1 MRRFVDGLN
10 VALTVVVLAAALA
23 ALLALTGG
31 RVTRLDVLAH
41 FAPLYAGLG
50 ALGGLWALAAGRGP
64 VAGAAIL
71 AIVAGGLLMAPEFQ
85 RDTGPTA
92 PPGAPGAIKVIQINA
107 LRSNAD
113 IERVVDWVTAQHADV
128 VTINEARHD
137 LRDLLI
143 KRTGWQTAGAHGNLI
158 IFTPQPYTRM
168 NRPRR
173 KPPWTLSFVN
183 ASYAS
188 PDGPMELVTAHLG
201 WRISDAAEAQARDLV
216 TVVSRLP
223 RERMILTGDLN
234 ATPWS
239 AELRGLDD
247 ELGLI
252 RRDRALPTWP
262 AQVFGRPWP
271 WPFLPIDH
279 VYAGP
284 GWATVKVERGPW
296 LGSDHYPLV
305 VTLAPREGP
314 PGEPERRAPSGGEV
328 LPPGS

>member
-1 MRRFVDGLN
+1 MRRFVGGLN

-23 ALLALTGG
+23 ALLALTGA

-41 FAPLYAGLG
+41 FAPFYAALG
-50 ALGGLWALAAGRGP
+50 ALGGIWALATGRGP

-71 AIVAGGLLMAPEFQ
+71 AVLASGLLMAPEF
-85 RDTGPTA
+85 RRETGPTA
-92 PPGAPGAIKVIQINA
+92 PAGAPGTIKVIQINA
-107 LRSNAD
+107 LRSNTD
-113 IERVVDWVTAQHADV
+113 IARVVDWVVAQDADV

-173 KPPWTLSFVN
+173 TPPWSLSFVN
-183 ASYAS
+183 ASYDGR
-188 PDGPMELVTAHLG
+188 DGPMELVTAHLG
-201 WRISDAAEAQARDLV
+201 WRISDAADAQARDLAG
-216 TVVSRLP
+216 VVARLP
-223 RERMILTGDLN
+223 HERMILTGDLN

-247 ELGLI
+247 DLGLI
-252 RRDRALPTWP
+252 RRDRAVPTWP

-271 WPFLPIDH
+271 WPFLPLDH
-279 VYAGP
+279 IYAGP
-284 GWATVKVERGPW
+284 DWATVKVERGPW
-296 LGSDHYPLV
+296 LGSDHYPLI
-305 VTLAPREGP
+305 VTLAPVQGP
-314 PGEPERRAPSGGEV
+314 
-328 LPPGS
+328 